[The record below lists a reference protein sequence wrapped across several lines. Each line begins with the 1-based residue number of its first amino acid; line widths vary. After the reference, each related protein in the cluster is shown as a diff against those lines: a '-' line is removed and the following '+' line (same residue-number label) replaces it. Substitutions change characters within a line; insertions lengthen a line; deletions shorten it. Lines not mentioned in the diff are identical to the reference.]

1 MAVSSNCWELW
12 HKITWSNFNKNETTS
27 YKAVNP
33 EKIHHQKKKKK
44 ETKTQKTNSS
54 RKEWTICKLKLSG
67 EKFYATKREIQAEG
81 HKEREIAGEF
91 PKNIPNLTT

>member
-1 MAVSSNCWELW
+1 MNLAVSSNCWELW
-12 HKITWSNFNKNETTS
+12 HKITWSNFN
-27 YKAVNP
+27 
-33 EKIHHQKKKKK
+33 KKKKK